1 MTATSNVPFDHLSH
15 QPPRIDEFGFNKV
28 YKPKITDDGINALRS
43 EPKLPAGWKDKPDQK
58 IWTNTELSLQRR
70 ADNMPHASFD
80 LDGDGHVGDR
90 DYFLAKRF
98 DKDGDGKLNA
108 KEKAEAIAAI
118 KDVSTLLII
127 NHFV

>member
-1 MTATSNVPFDHLSH
+1 MTATSNVFNNLTH

-28 YKPKITDDGINALRS
+28 YKPKITDDGINSLKEQHKA
-43 EPKLPAGWKDKPDQK
+43 PAGWTDKPGQK
-58 IWTNTELSLQRR
+58 IWTNTELGLQRR

-108 KEKAEAIAAI
+108 EEKAAAVAAI
-118 KDVSTLLII
+118 KDVSNCLFI
-127 NHFV
+127 NQVY